1 MLVAKM
7 ELVKQECV
15 HAWRLMNSIHLK
27 KNNLESFLKHKCQN
41 YEA

>member
-1 MLVAKM
+1 MLVAKI
-7 ELVKQECV
+7 ELVRQECV
-15 HAWRLMNSIHLK
+15 YAWSLMNSIHLK

>member
-7 ELVKQECV
+7 ELVRQKCV
-15 HAWRLMNSIHLK
+15 HACLINSVHLK